1 VAAARK
7 QGNHIVQAAPR
18 GGIIDERRVLELRIR
33 PELRGSIELRL
44 FIDALLRAA
53 EEEQQ
58 RGDGVLADGDGP
70 SSDAPVGGSGEAA

>member
-1 VAAARK
+1 VADARK
-7 QGNHIVQAAPR
+7 KGHHIVQAAPR
-18 GGIIDERRVLELRIR
+18 GGIDERRVLELRIR

-53 EEEQQ
+53 EEERQ
-58 RGDGVLADGDGP
+58 RGDGVPADTTGP